1 MSKIFSNFVPKLEA
15 MNLYST
21 LFYVDVEGHREKVEH
36 LEYFETRKACVEFAQ
51 KLAKALSALF
61 WIQDRNQDMI
71 TDDVEQAW
79 ASVPE
84 GLRYR
89 TTIADYRD
97 YDFCL
102 EE

>member
-1 MSKIFSNFVPKLEA
+1 

-21 LFYVDVEGHREKVEH
+21 LFYVEVEGRLEKVEH

-51 KLAKALSALF
+51 KLAKALGALF

-97 YDFCL
+97 YDFSQ
-102 EE
+102 E

>member
-1 MSKIFSNFVPKLEA
+1 MSKIFSNFVPELEA

-21 LFYVDVEGHREKVEH
+21 LFYVDVDGHREKVEH
-36 LEYFETRKACVEFAQ
+36 LKHFESRKACAEFAQ
-51 KLAKALSALF
+51 TLAKALGALF

-97 YDFCL
+97 YDFSL